1 MKSEEQERR
10 QKGKFIMQ
18 EKSIEE
24 LKKMLEAKFDDQAKK
39 LDIRVRETK
48 QSLEKLA
55 RVGPSYY
62 RFVID
67 FIERTRFM
75 LFGMLYQKS
84 PTM

>member
-39 LDIRVRETK
+39 LDHKSKGNKTVSRKTCK
-48 QSLEKLA
+48 S
-55 RVGPSYY
+55 GPLLLQ
-62 RFVID
+62 ICD
-67 FIERTRFM
+67 
-75 LFGMLYQKS
+75 
-84 PTM
+84 